1 MDSFGVTLQKPVKQ
15 RNSQG
20 RETMK
25 LTPMAPKCGVEIS
38 GVTLATC
45 SDSEMDAIKQAIYEH
60 GVAVF
65 RDQDFSPEDHIRFG
79 KRWGGIDVNNYFP
92 LQEEYNEI
100 AIVKKEADEQTNI
113 GGAWHTDHSY
123 DQIPAMGSVLVA
135 RELPPQGGDTLWA
148 HMGAAY
154 DALPDDIK
162 EEIDGLEAFH
172 TADHVYKADG
182 IYAETDMG
190 KNLRGQDL
198 KTGAVHPVVI
208 RHPHTGR
215 KMLYVNGG
223 FTINFVGQSR
233 EESLPL
239 LQKLLDAALTDDNQ
253 CRLQWK
259 PGTIAIWDNRT
270 TWHNAMNDYQGH
282 RREMHRITLSGEALA
297 A

>member
-1 MDSFGVTLQKPVKQ
+1 MQ
-15 RNSQG
+15 
-20 RETMK
+20 
-25 LTPMAPKCGVEIS
+25 LTPMAPKCGVEVS
-38 GVTLATC
+38 GVTLAGC
-45 SDSEMDAIKQAIYEH
+45 SDAELAEIKTAIYEH

-65 RDQDFSPEDHIRFG
+65 RDQEFSPEEHIRFG
-79 KRWGGIDVNNYFP
+79 RRWGGIDVNNYFP
-92 LQEEYNEI
+92 LQDDFNEI
-100 AIVKKEADEQTNI
+100 AVVKKEADQSTNI

-135 RELPPQGGDTLWA
+135 RDLPPKGGDTEWA

-154 DALPDDIK
+154 DALPDDLK
-162 EEIDGLEAFH
+162 AEIEGLEAFH

-182 IYAETDMG
+182 LYAQTDMG
-190 KNLRGQDL
+190 KSLRGQDL

-208 RHPHTGR
+208 RHPQTGR
-215 KMLYVNGG
+215 KLLYVNTA
-223 FTINFVGQSR
+223 FTINFVGQTR

-239 LQKLLDAALTDDNQ
+239 LNRLCDAALTDDNQ

-259 PGTIAIWDNRT
+259 PGTVAIWDNRT
-270 TWHNAMNDYQGH
+270 SWHNAINDYAGH

>member
-1 MDSFGVTLQKPVKQ
+1 MQTEPL
-15 RNSQG
+15 
-20 RETMK
+20 
-25 LTPMAPKCGVEIS
+25 APNCGVEVR
-38 GVTLATC
+38 GVTLA
-45 SDSEMDAIKQAIYEH
+45 EAEGARLDAIRDLIYRH

-65 RDQDFSPEDHIRFG
+65 RDQSFSPEEHIAFAR
-79 KRWGGIDVNNYFP
+79 RWGGIDINNYFP
-92 LQEEYNEI
+92 LTDEHPEI
-100 AIVKKEADEQTNI
+100 AVVRKTEDQTTNI
-113 GGAWHTDHSY
+113 GGGWHTDHSY
-123 DQIPAMGSVLVA
+123 DQIPAMGSILVA
-135 RELPPQGGDTLWA
+135 RTLPPSGGDTLWA

-182 IYAETDMG
+182 IYAQTDMG

-239 LQKLLDAALTDDNQ
+239 LQKLLHAALTDDNQ